1 MFDPTLRAGK
11 PQRDTKHWEEHM
23 RLVTKAALTAA
34 ASTVML
40 SATGAFAQDY
50 PWQPDRPINII
61 VPWGAGGS
69 TDQITRVT
77 APILSEQL
85 GTEIVV
91 VNQPGAS
98 GATGTQ
104 EVLNSPA
111 DGYTWTAN
119 AIANNAT
126 YSVTGLVPDT
136 DIDDWHIYLSV
147 ANVPVVSV
155 PADSEFEDFGQ
166 LLDAF
171 KERGEEI
178 TVGTAGVTSSGGTA
192 IAALGQE
199 ADFDYRMVT
208 YDGGGPAAIATAGG
222 EAMVTTQLAVEQA
235 ELIRGD
241 RLRALAVLSD
251 EPLSLE
257 GADPIPPITE
267 WLPEFPIAPDYFGI
281 FIPRDVPEEVVTTMD
296 MIWEEHI
303 ANSEEIQEYAETN
316 GAVFAPSHG
325 EEARERAMP
334 IVIEEACAAEP
345 RGLEVNDPSTIGI
358 DCESRTEMEQ

>member
-1 MFDPTLRAGK
+1 
-11 PQRDTKHWEEHM
+11 M
-23 RLVTKAALTAA
+23 RLITRTTLAVA
-34 ASTVML
+34 ASTCALMT
-40 SATGAFAQDY
+40 AGALAQDEGQSDY
-50 PWQPDRPINII
+50 PWQPERPINII

-77 APILSEQL
+77 APILSEEL
-85 GTEIVV
+85 GVEIVV

-98 GATGTQ
+98 GAVGTQ
-104 EVLNSPA
+104 EVLNAPK

-126 YSVTGLVPDT
+126 YSVTGLVPET
-136 DIDDWHIYLSV
+136 DIDDWHIYLSI
-147 ANVPVVSV
+147 ANVPVVGV
-155 PADSEFEDFGQ
+155 PSDSEFEDFGQ

-192 IAALGQE
+192 IAAIGQH
-199 ADFDYRMVT
+199 ADFDYNMVT

-235 ELIRGD
+235 ELIRGG

-251 EPLSLE
+251 QPLQIE

-267 WLPEFPIAPDYFGI
+267 WLPDFPIAPDYFGV
-281 FIPRDVPEEVVTTMD
+281 FVPRGVPEEVVTTMD
-296 MIWEEHI
+296 TIWENEVM
-303 ANSEEIQEYAETN
+303 NSDAIRDYAESN
-316 GAVFAPSHG
+316 GAVFAPSYG

-358 DCESRTEMEQ
+358 DCESRSEME